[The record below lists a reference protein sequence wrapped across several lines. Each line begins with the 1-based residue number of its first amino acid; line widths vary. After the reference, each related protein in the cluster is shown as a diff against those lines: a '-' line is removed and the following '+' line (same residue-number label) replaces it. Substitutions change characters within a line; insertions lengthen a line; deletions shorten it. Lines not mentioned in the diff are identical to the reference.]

1 MVKHH
6 IHTTSVRL
14 EEKKK
19 PRYYKLLSR
28 LDLISRSIFVISH
41 HSSGARSDEAVC
53 CRLMET
59 GVILQLNDLSWLGA
73 DFISKVLFFFS
84 FPEVALG

>member
-6 IHTTSVRL
+6 IHITSVRL
-14 EEKKK
+14 EGKK
-19 PRYYKLLSR
+19 PGYYKLLSR

-41 HSSGARSDEAVC
+41 HSCGARSDEAVC

-73 DFISKVLFFFS
+73 DFISKDLFFF
-84 FPEVALG
+84 FLPEVALG